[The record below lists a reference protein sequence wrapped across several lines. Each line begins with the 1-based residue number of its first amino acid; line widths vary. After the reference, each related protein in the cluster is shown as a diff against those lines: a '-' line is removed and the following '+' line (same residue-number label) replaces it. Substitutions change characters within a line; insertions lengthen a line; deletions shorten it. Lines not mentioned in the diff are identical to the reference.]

1 MRAIKIDPFNRT
13 ISEIR
18 LTRNPN
24 YTFDELY
31 EIIGCS
37 VADFVL
43 IDKEIVMISDKEP
56 DKKTDSEAF
65 AFWGCGML
73 IVGVAIILGYANN
86 RFETLQENKIS
97 FEQMTAW
104 LYSEVDAQP
113 KN

>member
-1 MRAIKIDPFNRT
+1 MRAIKIDPSNRT

-31 EIIGCS
+31 EIIDCS

-56 DKKTDSEAF
+56 DKKQTVKLLH
-65 AFWGCGML
+65 FWGVVCLSSELPLFSVMP
-73 IVGVAIILGYANN
+73 IIDLRHCRKTKYHLS
-86 RFETLQENKIS
+86 R
-97 FEQMTAW
+97 
-104 LYSEVDAQP
+104 
-113 KN
+113 

>member
-1 MRAIKIDPFNRT
+1 MRAIKIDPSNRT

-37 VADFVL
+37 VADFAL
-43 IDKEIVMISDKEP
+43 IDKEIVMISAKE
-56 DKKTDSEAF
+56 TDNKPEREAF
-65 AFWGCGML
+65 TFFACGML

-97 FEQMTAW
+97 FEQITPW

>member
-1 MRAIKIDPFNRT
+1 
-13 ISEIR
+13 
-18 LTRNPN
+18 
-24 YTFDELY
+24 
-31 EIIGCS
+31 
-37 VADFVL
+37 
-43 IDKEIVMISDKEP
+43 
-56 DKKTDSEAF
+56 
-65 AFWGCGML
+65 ML

>member
-1 MRAIKIDPFNRT
+1 MRAIKIDPSNRT

-37 VADFVL
+37 IADFVL
-43 IDKEIVMISDKEP
+43 IDKEIVMISDKET
-56 DKKTDSEAF
+56 DKKIDRAAF
-65 AFWGCGML
+65 TFWGCGML
-73 IVGVAIILGYANN
+73 ILGVAIILGYANN
-86 RFETLQENKIS
+86 RFEALQENKIS

>member
-1 MRAIKIDPFNRT
+1 MRAIKIDPSSRT
-13 ISEIR
+13 ISEIK
-18 LTRNPN
+18 LNRNPN

-43 IDKEIVMISDKEP
+43 IDEEIVMISDKEP
-56 DKKTDSEAF
+56 NNKPEKEAF
-65 AFWGCGML
+65 TFLGGSML

-86 RFETLQENKIS
+86 RFEALQENKIS
-97 FEQMTAW
+97 FELMTAW

-113 KN
+113 EN

>member
-1 MRAIKIDPFNRT
+1 MRAIKIDPSNRT

-43 IDKEIVMISDKEP
+43 IDKEIVIISDKEP

-86 RFETLQENKIS
+86 RFEALQENKIS